1 MVSRLHLLERR
12 GIMSLVERI
21 KALCEQQKL
30 TIAEL
35 ERKLN
40 FGNGTIRRWDNSAP
54 STDRILKVSE
64 FFHVSVDYLLG
75 NVRTDTS
82 GVQIVPRDEG
92 KVTKE
97 DMEIIQNILGAVFDG
112 KYYIEPIDKN

>member
-1 MVSRLHLLERR
+1 
-12 GIMSLVERI
+12 MSLVERI
-21 KALCEQQKL
+21 KVLCEHQEL

-40 FGNGTIRRWDNSAP
+40 FGNGTIRRWDNSPP
-54 STDRILKVSE
+54 STDRILKVSD

-75 NVRTDTS
+75 NVRTSDS

-97 DMEIIQNILGAVFDG
+97 DMEKIQNILGAVFDG
-112 KYYIEPIDKN
+112 KYYLKAIEK